1 MKKRSLS
8 LLALLFAALL
18 ALAACSGGGTD
29 NSKDTG
35 KKDDEPAKEEDGKEA
50 TSALE
55 MKVENE
61 GEAIKGGT
69 LQYGMVSDSPFQG
82 VFSWELYDDAYDS
95 TIMGFATNSLF
106 DTGEDFLITDE
117 GIGKLEVDEDAN
129 KATITIREGVKWSD
143 GEPLKIEDLI
153 YAYQIIADKD
163 YPGVRYD
170 GDFRNI
176 VGVEEYHDGKAE
188 TISGLK
194 KVDET
199 TLEISFKKLSPAIFS
214 GGDGLWGYAA
224 PKHQLESIPVADLLA
239 SDAVRKNPVTL
250 GAFKFEKIV
259 PGESVQFTKNEH
271 YWRGEPKLD
280 KIVLQTVPSS
290 SAATAI
296 KSGKFDIV
304 DSFPATQYDNVKD
317 LENINVLGRPEL
329 AYSYLSFKLG
339 KYDKENKVNVTD
351 ENAKMNDKA
360 LRQAMGYAIDVES
373 VTKEFYQGLRTRGN
387 SLIPPVFASF
397 YDDSLEGITFD
408 PEKAKTLLEEAGYK
422 DVDGDGIRE
431 DKDGKPFVVNLAAM
445 SGSDTDEAIVEY
457 YRQNWKEVGIDVQLT
472 TGRLIEFQSFYDKV
486 KADDPEIDMFMA
498 AWGTGTNPSPAGL
511 YGKEAE
517 FNFARIVSDELTN
530 LLTDIDSKESMD
542 ADHRAKAFRAWQEYM
557 AEQATTI
564 PTYFRT
570 EIVPVNKRVKNYN
583 IDYVDGT
590 QLHEIELVAD
600 APVK

>member
-29 NSKDTG
+29 SSKDTG
-35 KKDDEPAKEEDGKEA
+35 KKDDSTEKEDSKDA
-50 TSALE
+50 SAVLP
-55 MKVENE
+55 MKIEND
-61 GEAIKGGT
+61 GEAVKGGT
-69 LQYGMVSDSPFQG
+69 LQYGMVTDSPFQG

-95 TIMGFATNSLF
+95 TVMGFATNSLF

-117 GIGKLEVDEDAN
+117 GIGKLEVDADNN
-129 KATITIREGVKWSD
+129 KATITIRKDVKWSD

-153 YAYQIIADKD
+153 YPYEIIADKD

-176 VGVEEYHDGKAE
+176 VGVEEFHDGKAD

-194 KVDET
+194 KVDDT
-199 TLEISFKKLSPAIFS
+199 TLEISFKKLSPAIYS

-224 PKHQLESIPVADLLA
+224 PKHQLESIAVADLLA

-259 PGESVQFTKNEH
+259 PGESVQFAKNEH

-317 LENINVLGRPEL
+317 LKNIDLLGRPEL

-339 KYDKENKVNVTD
+339 KYDKEAKLNITD
-351 ENAKMNDKA
+351 ENAKMNDKD
-360 LRQAMGYAIDVES
+360 LRQAIGYAMDIES
-373 VTKEFYQGLRTRGN
+373 VTKEFYQGLRVRGN

-397 YDDSLEGITFD
+397 YDDSLEGITYD
-408 PEKAKTLLEEAGYK
+408 AEKAKKLLEEAGYK

-431 DKDGKPFVVNLAAM
+431 DKDGKPFTINLASM

-457 YRQNWKEVGIDVQLT
+457 YRQNWKDVGLDVQLT

-511 YGKEAE
+511 YGKDAE
-517 FNFARIVSDELTN
+517 FNFARIVTDDLTKM
-530 LLTDIDSKESMD
+530 LADIDSKEAMD
-542 ADHRAKAFRAWQEYM
+542 ADYRAKAFRTWQEYM
-557 AEQATTI
+557 ADQATTI

-583 IDYVDGT
+583 IDYIDAT
-590 QLHEIELVAD
+590 KLHEIELVAD
-600 APVK
+600 TPVK